1 MHVGYTMATSVS
13 IHLIDMCKRAV
24 ITLIQVAENVIHT
37 EAQLNI
43 RSSDDDTSDFGNFDI
58 KLLTASFELDN
69 ITDEEKQRLSKKANL
84 NAHRV
89 NVKQTM
95 D

>member
-1 MHVGYTMATSVS
+1 MSEFESFEDV
-13 IHLIDMCKRAV
+13 IDD

-43 RSSDDDTSDFGNFDI
+43 RSSDNDTGDFGNFDI

-69 ITDEEKQRLSKKANL
+69 ITDEEKTDWARKKTSMLIEWTWNK
-84 NAHRV
+84 RWIRFTYWC
-89 NVKQTM
+89 KG
-95 D
+95 

>member
-1 MHVGYTMATSVS
+1 MSEFES
-13 IHLIDMCKRAV
+13 FEDDIDD

-43 RSSDDDTSDFGNFDI
+43 RSSDDDTGDFGNFDI

-69 ITDEEKQRLSKKANL
+69 ITDEEKKQRLSKKANL